1 MSRVNSSVIE
11 QKLLYNALHSRTI
24 LFSGAEMRAS
34 QWFLATLKET
44 PNDAEIVSH
53 QLMLRTGM
61 IRKLGSGLYTW
72 MPLGLKVLRK
82 IEQIVREEMNRINAM
97 ELLMPAVQPAEL
109 WQETG
114 RWDTFG
120 GQLLTM
126 KDSNGREYCYGP
138 THEEVIT
145 DIMRNELQSYKQLP
159 ASFYQIQTKFR
170 DEIRP
175 RFGVMRAREF
185 IMKDAYSFH
194 LNLES
199 LQITYKDMYQA
210 YCRIFD
216 RMGLKYRAVEADTGA
231 IGGSA
236 SHEFQVLADSGE
248 DLIFYSDKGDY
259 AANIEQAT
267 SLKPEKATPI
277 TQKMILIDTPNQK
290 TIAEVSKFLGV
301 ASNQTIKTLIVKGK
315 EHPMVALVLRGDDE
329 LNEVKAIKHPLVHS
343 PLQFID
349 EETILK
355 TLKTPIG
362 SLGPVNLPIPVIA
375 DHHALAMD
383 SFICGANQADKHYQH
398 AAWDKDVSE
407 YLVYDLRN
415 VKEGDISPD
424 GKGILHSC
432 RGIEVGHVFQLGD
445 KYAKAMNAAVIN
457 EQGQLETMLMGC
469 YGLGITRVV
478 AAAIEQHH
486 DEKGI
491 IWPQN
496 IAPFQVVIIPLNG
509 HRSQVVQ
516 KQADALYERLKELG
530 VDVLIDDRNE
540 RAGVLFADHDL
551 IGIPHR
557 IIVSERNMEQNC
569 VEYKNRANGEAL
581 QLSLDKAID
590 TIVQLVSNK

>member
-1 MSRVNSSVIE
+1 
-11 QKLLYNALHSRTI
+11 
-24 LFSGAEMRAS
+24 MRAS

-82 IEQIVREEMNRINAM
+82 IEQIVREEMNRINSM

-199 LQITYKDMYQA
+199 LQMTYQDMYQA

-248 DLIFYSDKGDY
+248 DLIFYSDHGDY

-267 SLKPEKATPI
+267 SLKPQRATPT
-277 TQKMILIDTPNQK
+277 TQKMILVDTPKQK
-290 TIAEVSKFLGV
+290 TIAEVSNFLGV
-301 ASNQTIKTLIVKGK
+301 ANSKTIKTLIVKGK

-329 LNEVKAIKHPLVHS
+329 LNEVKAIKNPLVHS

-349 EETILK
+349 EESIL
-355 TLKTPIG
+355 TNLKTPIG
-362 SLGPVNLPIPVIA
+362 SLGPVNLPIPVIV
-375 DHHALAMD
+375 DYHALAMD
-383 SFICGANQADKHYQH
+383 SFICGANQTDKHYQH
-398 AAWDKDVSE
+398 AAWDRDVPE
-407 YLVYDLRN
+407 YHVYDLRN
-415 VKEGDISPD
+415 VKEGDPSPD
-424 GKGILHSC
+424 GKGILRSC

-491 IWPQN
+491 LWPQN

-509 HRSQVVQ
+509 NRSPLVQ
-516 KQADALYERLKELG
+516 EQADALYERLKELD

-569 VEYKNRANGEAL
+569 VEYKNRANGETQL
-581 QLSLDKAID
+581 LSLDNAIE
-590 TIVQLVSNK
+590 TIVQLASNR

>member
-1 MSRVNSSVIE
+1 
-11 QKLLYNALHSRTI
+11 
-24 LFSGAEMRAS
+24 MRAS

-82 IEQIVREEMNRINAM
+82 VEQIVREEMNRINSM

-120 GQLLTM
+120 GLLLTM
-126 KDSNGREYCYGP
+126 KDANGRDYCFGP

-199 LQITYKDMYQA
+199 LQMTYKDMYQA

-216 RMGLKYRAVEADTGA
+216 RLGLKYRAVEADTGA

-248 DLIFYSDKGDY
+248 DLIFYSDQGDY

-267 SLKPEKATPI
+267 SLKPEKATP
-277 TQKMILIDTPNQK
+277 TNQKMILVDTPNKK
-290 TIAEVSKFLGV
+290 TIAEVAEFLNV
-301 ASNQTIKTLIVKGK
+301 ASSQTIKTLIVKGR

-329 LNEVKAIKHPLVHS
+329 LNEVKAIKHPAVHS
-343 PLQFID
+343 PLQFVD
-349 EETILK
+349 EEVVLK
-355 TLKTPIG
+355 TLKAPIG
-362 SLGPVNLPIPVIA
+362 SLGPVNLSIPVIV

-383 SFICGANQADKHYQH
+383 SFICGANQADKHYQY

-407 YLVYDLRN
+407 YLAADLRN
-415 VKEGDISPD
+415 VKEGDVSPD
-424 GKGILHSC
+424 GKGILRSC

-445 KYAKAMNAAVIN
+445 KYAKSMNATVIN

-486 DEKGI
+486 DQHGI

-509 HRSQVVQ
+509 HRSEVVQ

-557 IIVSERNMEQNC
+557 IIISERNMEQNC
-569 VEYKNRANGEAL
+569 VEYKSRASRETQ

-590 TIVQLVSNK
+590 AIMQLVTNK